1 MAIMYYTQEI
11 VFDLMKKFDEIC
23 LQYDLKYSLGFQT
36 LYGAYKLK
44 GFLQSGSTA
53 EMLMPY
59 EDYKKFLDIVKREV
73 KKPYY
78 IENYENCVWAKHVYS
93 FFKKRSGVRL
103 PLERKEEESFYD
115 YYIKI
120 IPVVPV
126 ANEEDEYNKILA
138 EYIHNMSVVNVTTT
152 GPMLNSAKTK
162 KYKLVNIPLLKE
174 DKELAFTN
182 VKSLMERDV
191 LSDSKYCL
199 LPMDVAEEYGDVLPI
214 TNALNRKQSRG
225 CVKETKTYSEYT
237 KLEFEGYKFSV
248 IKEYMQWL
256 EEYYADTLHTDK
268 AENIKGNL
276 LILRGFEEL
285 RRMQL
290 LQLDLMLEIKRIC
303 EKNNI
308 SYYVFFGS
316 LLGAVRHKG
325 FIPWDY
331 DADIVMLKKDYDRFF
346 EAVKTDM
353 DHDKFYVSV
362 NDAKN
367 ITVHNVYAR
376 IGINRTNC
384 AIYEERINAE
394 KEGVAMDIFPLF
406 SGADTKWG
414 NFWQTWWCNYVFK
427 PMAWAHNRAKALP
440 FKRKNLYYKMIRF
453 VPLKWSYRA
462 YEHFANKYE
471 DKDTRHCAWLI
482 VKSNPFDSIISQ
494 KSAYENP
501 IEVEFEGHMFT
512 VPSNVEEM
520 LKELYGDGYM
530 EYPAP
535 FKRMIRHTYFHLDT
549 GDYEID
555 ITSGLGEEKYE

>member
-1 MAIMYYTQEI
+1 MAITYYTQEI

-23 LQYDLKYSLGFQT
+23 LEHDLRYSLGLRT
-36 LYGAYKLK
+36 LFGAYKLG
-44 GFLQSGSTA
+44 GFLQSSASA

-59 EDYKKFLDIVKREV
+59 EDYLKFLEIVHREV

-78 IENYENCVWAKHVYS
+78 IENYENCEWAKHIYS

-103 PLERKEEESFYD
+103 PIERKEDERFYD
-115 YYIKI
+115 YGIKI
-120 IPVVPV
+120 IPIVPV
-126 ANEEDEYNKILA
+126 ADSEDDYWKVLN

-152 GPMLNSAKTK
+152 GPMLKSAKTK
-162 KYKLVNIPLLKE
+162 KYRKVNIPLLKE
-174 DKELAFTN
+174 DKENAFAC
-182 VKSLMERDV
+182 VKKLMKDA
-191 LSDSKYCL
+191 SAYTSKYCL
-199 LPMDVAEEYGDVLPI
+199 LPIDVAEERGNVLPNN
-214 TNALNRKQSRG
+214 NAFNRRQSTG
-225 CVKETKTYSEYT
+225 CIRESKTYDEFT
-237 KLEFEGYKFSV
+237 KVQFEGYEFSV
-248 IKEYMQWL
+248 IKEYEQWL
-256 EEYYADTLHTDK
+256 VDYYGDALNSDK
-268 AENIKGNL
+268 TENAKGNL

-290 LQLDLMLEIKRIC
+290 LQLELMLEIKRIC

-308 SYYVFFGS
+308 AYFVFFGS

-353 DHDKFYVSV
+353 DHEKFYVSV
-362 NDAKN
+362 NDEKN

-376 IGINRTNC
+376 IGINGTNC
-384 AIYEERINAE
+384 AIYEERINAA

-406 SGADTKWG
+406 NGADTRWG
-414 NFWQTWWCNYVFK
+414 NFWQTYWCNYVFK

-440 FKRKNLYYKMIRF
+440 FKLKNLYYKLVRF

-471 DKDTRHCAWLI
+471 KKNTKHCAWLI
-482 VKSNPFDSIISQ
+482 VKSNPYDSLISQ

-512 VPSNVEEM
+512 VPNNVEEM

-549 GDYEID
+549 GDFKID

>member
-1 MAIMYYTQEI
+1 M
-11 VFDLMKKFDEIC
+11 
-23 LQYDLKYSLGFQT
+23 
-36 LYGAYKLK
+36 
-44 GFLQSGSTA
+44 
-53 EMLMPY
+53 
-59 EDYKKFLDIVKREV
+59 
-73 KKPYY
+73 
-78 IENYENCVWAKHVYS
+78 
-93 FFKKRSGVRL
+93 RL
-103 PLERKEEESFYD
+103 PEDRKEDERFYD
-115 YYIKI
+115 YYIKV
-120 IPVVPV
+120 IPVVPI
-126 ANEEDEYNKILA
+126 ANNEDEYMRTLN

-162 KYKLVNIPLLKE
+162 KYRKVNIPLLKE
-174 DKELAFTN
+174 GKEDAFSN
-182 VKSLMERDV
+182 VKKLMNNAGMTTY
-191 LSDSKYCL
+191 KYCL
-199 LPMDVAEEYGDVLPI
+199 LPIDIAEEKGNVLPG
-214 TNALNRKQSRG
+214 TNGFNRKQSQG
-225 CVKETKTYSEYT
+225 CVRECKTYAEFT
-237 KLEFEGYKFSV
+237 RLEFEGYEFSV
-248 IKEYMQWL
+248 IKDYEQWL
-256 EEYYADTLHTDK
+256 VDFYKESLNSDK
-268 AENIKGNL
+268 AENAKGNL

-308 SYYVFFGS
+308 PYYVFFGS

-353 DHDKFYVSV
+353 DHEKFYVSV
-362 NDAKN
+362 NDEKS

-376 IGINRTNC
+376 IGINHTNC
-384 AIYEERINAE
+384 AIYEERINAA

-406 SGADTKWG
+406 SGADTRFG
-414 NFWQTWWCNYVFK
+414 NMWQTWWCNYVFK

-440 FKRKNLYYKMIRF
+440 FKIGNLYYKLVRF
-453 VPLKWSYRA
+453 VPLSWSYRA

-471 DKDTRHCAWLI
+471 RKNTRHCAWLI
-482 VKSNPFDSIISQ
+482 VKSNPFDSLISQ

-512 VPSNVEEM
+512 VPNNVDGM
-520 LKELYGDGYM
+520 LKEIYGDGYM

-549 GDYEID
+549 GDFEID

>member
-1 MAIMYYTQEI
+1 MAITYYTQEI

-23 LQYDLKYSLGFQT
+23 SKYDLKYSLGFQT
-36 LYGAYKLK
+36 LYGAYKLG
-44 GFLQSGSTA
+44 GFLQSSA
-53 EMLMPY
+53 SADMLMPY
-59 EDYKKFLDIVKREV
+59 EDYKKFLDIVNQEV

-78 IENYENCVWAKHVYS
+78 VENYENCKWAKHIYS

-103 PLERKEEESFYD
+103 PEQRKEDERFYD
-115 YYIKI
+115 YCIKI
-120 IPVVPV
+120 VPIVPV
-126 ANEEDEYNKILA
+126 ANTEEEYARVLND
-138 EYIHNMSVVNVTTT
+138 YIHNMSVVNVTTT

-162 KYKLVNIPLLKE
+162 KYKKVNIPLLKE
-174 DKELAFTN
+174 NKEAAFNN
-182 VKSLMERDV
+182 VKKLMECKNV
-191 LSDSKYCL
+191 SAYKYGL
-199 LPMDVAEEYGDVLPI
+199 LPIDVSEEKGNVLPGV
-214 TNALNRKQSRG
+214 NAFNRKQSKG
-225 CVKETKTYSEYT
+225 CVRENKTYSEFS
-237 KLEFEGYKFSV
+237 KIKFEGYDFSV
-248 IKEYMQWL
+248 VKDYEQWL
-256 EEYYADTLHTDK
+256 KDYYGETLNSNK
-268 AENIKGNL
+268 AEQVKGNL

-308 SYYVFFGS
+308 AYYVFFGS
-316 LLGAVRHKG
+316 LLGAVRHRG

-353 DHDKFYVSV
+353 NHEKFYVSV
-362 NDAKN
+362 NHEKS

-376 IGINRTNC
+376 IGINHTNC
-384 AIYEERINAE
+384 AIYQERINAA

-406 SGADTKWG
+406 SGADTRWG

-440 FKRKNLYYKMIRF
+440 FKMKNLYYKLIRF

-471 DKDTRHCAWLI
+471 EKNTRHCAWLI
-482 VKSNPFDSIISQ
+482 VKSNPYDSIISQ
-494 KSAYENP
+494 KRAYENP

-512 VPSNVEEM
+512 VPNNVEEM
-520 LKELYGDGYM
+520 LKELYGNGYM
-530 EYPAP
+530 EYPVP

-549 GDYEID
+549 GDFEID

>member
-1 MAIMYYTQEI
+1 MAITYYTQEI
-11 VFDLMKKFDEIC
+11 VLDLMKKFDKIC
-23 LQYDLKYSLGFQT
+23 SAHDLRYSLGFQT
-36 LYGAYKLK
+36 LYGAYKLG
-44 GFLQSGSTA
+44 GFLQSSA
-53 EMLMPY
+53 SADMLMPY
-59 EDYKKFLDIVKREV
+59 ADYVKFCDIVSSEV

-78 IENYENCVWAKHVYS
+78 IESHTNCEYAKHIYS

-103 PLERKEEESFYD
+103 PEDRKEEERFYD
-115 YYIKI
+115 YYIRV
-120 IPVVPV
+120 IPVIPV
-126 ANEEDEYNKILA
+126 ANNEEEYIKVLD

-162 KYKLVNIPLLKE
+162 KYKKVNTPLLKE
-174 DKELAFTN
+174 DKEAAFLN
-182 VKSLMERDV
+182 VRKLCDNDMMEV
-191 LSDSKYCL
+191 CQYIL
-199 LPMDVAEEYGDVLPI
+199 LPIDIIEEYKAVFPK
-214 TNALNRKQSRG
+214 TSTYNRKQRQG
-225 CVKETKTYSEYT
+225 CVRDCKTYVEFT
-237 KLEFEGYKFSV
+237 RLEFEGYEFSV
-248 IKEYMQWL
+248 IKEYEQWL
-256 EEYYADTLHTDK
+256 LDFYGDIRKSDK
-268 AENIKGNL
+268 AEKIKGNL

-308 SYYVFFGS
+308 AYFVFFGS

-353 DHDKFYVSV
+353 NHAKFYVSV
-362 NDAKN
+362 NDAKD

-376 IGINRTNC
+376 IGINHTNC
-384 AIYEERINAE
+384 AIYEERINAA

-406 SGADTKWG
+406 NGADTRWG

-440 FKRKNLYYKMIRF
+440 FKVSNLYYKLVRF

-462 YEHFANKYE
+462 YEYFANKYE
-471 DKDTRHCAWLI
+471 EKNTRHCAWLI
-482 VKSNPFDSIISQ
+482 VKSNPFNSLITQ
-494 KSAYENP
+494 KSAYKNP
-501 IEVEFEGHMFT
+501 IEVEFEGHMFMA
-512 VPSNVEEM
+512 PNNVEEI
-520 LKELYGDGYM
+520 LKELYGNGYM

-549 GDYEID
+549 GDFEID
-555 ITSGLGEEKYE
+555 ITSGLGEEKYD